1 MAKDIIPPYAR
12 VYLIQVIGGVKE
24 SPVEITDD
32 VMNWQELE
40 IRQSRDGFSGV
51 FVDVSQEIKIVDSKP
66 TGTWTQGNGKQ
77 ILHDIFMA
85 RGLGA
90 QVYIE
95 IHKRENFGFNYSLVY
110 RGMLNFGT
118 YAEERDFVTIESES
132 RDFNSLIS
140 SLGKTKYDIS
150 VKPNE
155 EKNDPGLPTV
165 DWRYG
170 HNEVLAGGYYTIAE
184 GTQVVLGVGNEV
196 LGNQTISINL
206 DDPNMPFNGIE
217 NDMRSQSISG
227 VVGTGAATS
236 ADEIN
241 AGNVG
246 KLPSEYFFMVD
257 PYAAASVLFRLRFKF
272 RLVWTATAIP
282 ADDVTNFFLFRQ
294 AKDGTYS
301 VVEKAHMSTQ
311 PASPIT
317 DKNWTDFDFDEEIT
331 LLPGEQLKMV
341 VSFGAMYYNSFEID
355 IQNFEYL
362 DIQYIDKSKEYNTIP
377 AISPVDFSNRLLSLM
392 TGSIN
397 ETPYTTQIDTDTLAV
412 GYNHYLVAGESIRGW
427 ENDTFHASYD
437 DFLEYMQFLG
447 YEWEVDEDARQIIYR
462 KRDYFFNPDIT
473 ALDLTKEEAAGLMM
487 KAEPEYAYSTVKIGY
502 EKPDIE
508 DTNGKF
514 AICGTNDYTTDYKGA
529 PAENNVL
536 EITCPYKADPVEIEV
551 LSWSRGEKT
560 KDTKNDNDI
569 FMLAAVVNGD
579 GTITEYRDLQYQATV
594 DQFTVQFYNAPYIP
608 YFMALRNID
617 KAGIVASQLN
627 FAGAD
632 AFRDAKLTGTDQNA
646 SVDVYGN
653 ITVTNKLFLPIIY
666 EFEVGTHHDLPDLAT
681 RRGLIRFVWEGE
693 RKQGYI
699 REIIKNPCAEQGVTW
714 ILLAK

>member
-24 SPVEITDD
+24 SPIEITDD

-165 DWRYG
+165 DWKYQ
-170 HNEVLAGGYYTIAE
+170 HNEVLVESVYTIGEAPQLLFKGNYGL
-184 GTQVVLGVGNEV
+184 GTFGVTAQTLSISSDKAIIPLAGTENDFKSQELATTIGSAVSNPLPQIPLPSTLPDAYFCRGASNSPDVLVSFKFSLYADFAAGPTS
-196 LGNQTISINL
+196 NQT
-206 DDPNMPFNGIE
+206 
-217 NDMRSQSISG
+217 
-227 VVGTGAATS
+227 
-236 ADEIN
+236 
-241 AGNVG
+241 
-246 KLPSEYFFMVD
+246 
-257 PYAAASVLFRLRFKF
+257 RLI
-272 RLVWTATAIP
+272 LVYKT
-282 ADDVTNFFLFRQ
+282 L
-294 AKDGTYS
+294 DGT
-301 VVEKAHMSTQ
+301 VVTVKDIDFTQ
-311 PASPIT
+311 AFG
-317 DKNWTDFDFDEEIT
+317 DFT
-331 LLPGEQLKMV
+331 PV
-341 VSFGAMYYNSFEID
+341 EID
-355 IQNFEYL
+355 ETVTVSLPDGAELKLLLLTVGVNSDNSHIIIDSF
-362 DIQYIDKSKEYNTIP
+362 DHFWIRYIDKSKQTDTIP

-473 ALDLTKEEAAGLMM
+473 ALDLTKEEVAGLMM

-508 DTNGKF
+508 NTNGKF

-529 PAENNVL
+529 PTENNVL
-536 EITCPYKADPVEIEV
+536 EIKCPYKADPVEIEV

-569 FMLAAVVNGD
+569 FMLAAVGD

-594 DQFTVQFYNAPYIP
+594 DQFTVKFYNAPYIP

-627 FAGAD
+627 FAGTD
-632 AFRDAKLTGTDQNA
+632 AFRGARLTGTDQNA
-646 SVDVYGN
+646 PVDIYGG

-666 EFEVGTHHDLPDLAT
+666 EFEAGTHHDLPDLDT
-681 RRGLIRFVWEGE
+681 RRGLIRFMWEGE